1 MVKSTGLCWCYGRI
15 WNDLG
20 LTLAQVHTA
29 VHWNVDLHFVIQ
41 TSDFNLTRKK
51 LPKRIVDDKL
61 KLVKTGWHKQLFQLF
76 DVFSENRRFDA
87 AKKRRIRKGSIP
99 TSSIAVI
106 IRRMGMIL
114 STVSADAIQTFQS
127 LLKIFWPQK
136 KRRWSSLVLGN
147 K

>member
-20 LTLAQVHTA
+20 LTLAPVHTA